1 MNTINISQ
9 KEVAAMRAYK
19 TDVKTMAE
27 HFGISIK
34 DMRDVLVKFGFAK
47 PTKTTTDYTI
57 NLNFDF
63 VVNKVDD
70 LPSIDSLP
78 VNNNLNY
85 SEALEG
91 FSSINN

>member
-27 HFGISIK
+27 HFKISIK

-47 PTKTTTDYTI
+47 HTKTTTDYII

>member
-78 VNNNLNY
+78 VNNTLNY
-85 SEALEG
+85 SETLDA
-91 FSSINN
+91 FSSNNN

>member
-78 VNNNLNY
+78 VNNTLNY
-85 SEALEG
+85 SETLDA
-91 FSSINN
+91 FSSI

>member
-78 VNNNLNY
+78 VNNTLNY
-85 SEALEG
+85 
-91 FSSINN
+91 